1 MAFMQEMLN
10 LVKVF
15 LNGSFFLNTEVTD
28 AVATVGLFT
37 GFFTLIF
44 SFFSSS
50 TVFFKT
56 SAGTTFTLEILNKA

>member
-1 MAFMQEMLN
+1 MLIYKRGRNIERDRLGSLLVPGLQQKTMAFMQEMLN

-37 GFFTLIF
+37 GF
-44 SFFSSS
+44 
-50 TVFFKT
+50 
-56 SAGTTFTLEILNKA
+56 